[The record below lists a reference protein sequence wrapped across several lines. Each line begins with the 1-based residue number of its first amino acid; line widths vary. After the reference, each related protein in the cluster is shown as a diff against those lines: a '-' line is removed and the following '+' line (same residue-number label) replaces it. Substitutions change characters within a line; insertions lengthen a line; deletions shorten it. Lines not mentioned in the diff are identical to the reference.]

1 MFSFEIPQMANP
13 LRIHYPPTST
23 PRTAAPAISLPA
35 FSATATFVGPSAV
48 TSTATKRPAREAG
61 ITLENNVKRLA
72 EHEIL
77 KSGDTGLTFHSVDNT
92 FIIKLIKNEIH
103 GFILIN
109 DVIEQEISLN
119 QLCKAFQRI
128 IRVDILKI
136 KSGLFTTTIQD
147 ASVIFLQS
155 GTRLVIR
162 FTAENEPL
170 KYALEIYIPDFG
182 DNIKLHIY
190 YGDPLLHRYN
200 SVYKIV
206 NHKDTFNILS
216 LVYILSKEHRNKIT
230 SYSLPF
236 IEASYLTAIP
246 FDILDI
252 IFAFSN

>member
-1 MFSFEIPQMANP
+1 MANP

-92 FIIKLIKNEIH
+92 FIVKLIKKEIH

-119 QLCKAFQRI
+119 QLCNAFQSI
-128 IRVDILKI
+128 VRVDILKI
-136 KSGLFTTTIQD
+136 KSDLFTTTIHD
-147 ASVIFLQS
+147 ASVLFLQS
-155 GTRLVIR
+155 GPRLVIR
-162 FTAENEPL
+162 FTTQNEPL
-170 KYALEIYIPDFG
+170 KYALEIYISDYG
-182 DNIKLHIY
+182 DNIKLHTRS
-190 YGDPLLHRYN
+190 GDPLPHRDN

-216 LVYILSKEHRNKIT
+216 MVYILSKEHRNKIT

-236 IEASYLTAIP
+236 IEVSYLAVIP
-246 FDILDI
+246 FDILYI
-252 IFAFSN
+252 VCSFSN